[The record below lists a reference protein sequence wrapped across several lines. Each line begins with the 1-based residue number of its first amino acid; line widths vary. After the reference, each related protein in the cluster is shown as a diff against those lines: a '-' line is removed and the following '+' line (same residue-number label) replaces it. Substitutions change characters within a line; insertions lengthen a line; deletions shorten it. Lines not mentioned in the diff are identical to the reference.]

1 MTLSEFWNDNDG
13 WITAVLAV
21 VLAFAAAAMV
31 DRALARRGRRI
42 AETMMRG
49 GFTPEVDTRL
59 RFVRRLIYVA
69 IVVFGLLVALSQFT
83 GLSRLAASI
92 LASGAIAAAIIGF
105 AARQVLANAVAGIML
120 AVTQPLRVGDWVTF
134 EDDYGVVE
142 DVRLNF
148 TVLRTP
154 SDQRVIIPNEKLASG
169 VLRNETLVTG
179 SVGLDVS
186 VWLAPGVDAERA
198 LAALED
204 ETGAGVAVAEAVPW
218 GTRLAVGGDPC
229 PRPSGRPARR
239 TCGGAASRGC
249 GPTGCSPRD
258 RSCSR
263 KGWGLHRRTRM
274 PIYNRRSRA
283 ATARAIGMSRTQRIR
298 RRRRGRGRPRN
309 KALLAGMVVGIVF
322 ALGGLGVLAW
332 VISVAATAPP
342 LSSLKMRDLGSN
354 SAVYAADRQPLG
366 FITAVELRRPVEG
379 SRIPEVLKQ
388 ATVAIEDERFYRHKG
403 VDWEGVVRA
412 GVKNIT
418 EQRTVQGGSTIT
430 MQLVRNLYI
439 SNERT
444 YQRKI
449 REAKLAEEL
458 ETRHDK
464 SWILVKYLNTAPYGT
479 VNGQSAVGAQAASR
493 LYFGKDVSKLTLAEA
508 ALIAGLPQAPSIY
521 SPFRAANAARAR
533 RDQVLR
539 KMAQLHLITDAQ
551 ARAAIKQGLGTK
563 RSTYF
568 TRRREKYFFDYVK
581 DQLIEQY
588 GPARVRQGGLRVYT
602 TIDLKKQQ
610 EARKAI
616 ADKLAGVGPS
626 SAIVTLDPRNG
637 YIEAMASSSDYG
649 QSVFNLA
656 AQGHRQP
663 GSTFKVMALLTAL
676 RKGVNPNSTRYV
688 SRSPTIIPD
697 TPWGDIEIKTYAGK
711 GAGPLSSRRPRS
723 SPTTRST
730 SSSRSTS
737 APRRSRRPRG

>member
-1 MTLSEFWNDNDG
+1 
-13 WITAVLAV
+13 
-21 VLAFAAAAMV
+21 
-31 DRALARRGRRI
+31 
-42 AETMMRG
+42 
-49 GFTPEVDTRL
+49 
-59 RFVRRLIYVA
+59 
-69 IVVFGLLVALSQFT
+69 
-83 GLSRLAASI
+83 
-92 LASGAIAAAIIGF
+92 
-105 AARQVLANAVAGIML
+105 
-120 AVTQPLRVGDWVTF
+120 
-134 EDDYGVVE
+134 
-142 DVRLNF
+142 
-148 TVLRTP
+148 
-154 SDQRVIIPNEKLASG
+154 
-169 VLRNETLVTG
+169 
-179 SVGLDVS
+179 
-186 VWLAPGVDAERA
+186 
-198 LAALED
+198 
-204 ETGAGVAVAEAVPW
+204 
-218 GTRLAVGGDPC
+218 
-229 PRPSGRPARR
+229 
-239 TCGGAASRGC
+239 
-249 GPTGCSPRD
+249 
-258 RSCSR
+258 
-263 KGWGLHRRTRM
+263 
-274 PIYNRRSRA
+274 
-283 ATARAIGMSRTQRIR
+283 
-298 RRRRGRGRPRN
+298 
-309 KALLAGMVVGIVF
+309 MVVGIVL

-464 SWILVKYLNTAPYGT
+464 NWILVKYLNTAPYGT

-663 GSTFKVMALLTAL
+663 GSTFKVMALMTAL

-711 GAGPLSSRRPRS
+711 GAGPLSLTQATLKSDNSVYIQLALDLGPEEVKKTARMMGITSKLGAYPAESLGGLTDGVSPLEMARAYATIANGGYRVRPTAITKIVFPDGHSELPKRFKPKRVRAFSDGVTAEATKILERNMTDGTGGQAQIDCPAAGKTGTTDNNTDAWFVGYTPRLATAVWVGYPKRQVFMNSEFFGRPVDGGTFPAQIWGEYMKQAKGGYCGEFKAPKTPIAFKPFEGKYAREGAAAPDPTKAREQAQEEKPEDEEDERRAERRERRRGEDRETPRAQPEQPADPGAGNGTGTGNPNGGAQFDPGGYS
-723 SPTTRST
+723 SP
-730 SSSRSTS
+730 
-737 APRRSRRPRG
+737 G